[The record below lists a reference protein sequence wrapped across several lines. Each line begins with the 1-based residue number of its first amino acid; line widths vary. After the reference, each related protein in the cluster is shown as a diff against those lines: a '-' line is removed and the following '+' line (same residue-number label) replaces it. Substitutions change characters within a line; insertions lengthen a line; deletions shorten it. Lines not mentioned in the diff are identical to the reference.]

1 MNGNGKK
8 TWQPFEDGET
18 IGIKGAEGGKI
29 IADEQ
34 IEGGARITLEQDCL
48 RAPYAITC
56 VVYGWAYHTRFL
68 ADGGTAQQAYNEMKD
83 ALAEIVKLMPHDM
96 EGEETPDADAMEQ
109 AVEDFM
115 VRFP

>member
-1 MNGNGKK
+1 MSE
-8 TWQPFEDGET
+8 WQPFEDGKT
-18 IGIKGAEGGKI
+18 IGIKGVEGGTV

-34 IEGGARITLEQDCL
+34 LEGGARITLERDCL

-68 ADGGTAQQAYNEMKD
+68 ADGGTAKQAYADMQA
-83 ALAEIVKLMPHDM
+83 ALAEIVKLMPAPN
-96 EGEETPDADAMEQ
+96 GEETPDAQAMET
-109 AVEDFM
+109 AIEDFV